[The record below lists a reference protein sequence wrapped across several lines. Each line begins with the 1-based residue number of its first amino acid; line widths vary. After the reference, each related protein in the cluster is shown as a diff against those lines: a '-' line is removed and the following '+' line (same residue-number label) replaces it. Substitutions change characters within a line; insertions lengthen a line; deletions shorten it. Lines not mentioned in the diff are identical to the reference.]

1 MCGMCPSDALD
12 SGLDALVLLSL
23 VYKYYLADSKV

>member
-1 MCGMCPSDALD
+1 MCPPDALD
-12 SGLDALVLLSL
+12 FGLEALVVLSS